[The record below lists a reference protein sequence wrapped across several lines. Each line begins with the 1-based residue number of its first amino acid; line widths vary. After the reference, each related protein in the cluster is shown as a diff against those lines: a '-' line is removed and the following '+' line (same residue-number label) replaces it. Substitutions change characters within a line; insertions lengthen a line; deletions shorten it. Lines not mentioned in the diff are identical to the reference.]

1 MNRSTVYKQ
10 RAQQNNPCQRRL
22 DDEKLGKKIK
32 KIQEKHRYTYGIDR
46 VTHEIRR
53 QGENVNHKRVARLM
67 SKFGLH
73 AVIRKKR
80 NYFCSQAEVKQRT
93 LPGNVLNR
101 DFQAQRPGE
110 KLVSDVTYL
119 PDHGVTFRWL
129 RICVQGKLWPVRR
142 PNRRTW
148 TWR

>member
-1 MNRSTVYKQ
+1 MFDLLVSPFFDSQ
-10 RAQQNNPCQRRL
+10 GGQ
-22 DDEKLGKKIK
+22 IK
-32 KIQEKHRYTYGIDR
+32 VRFGGTLR
-46 VTHEIRR
+46 VRPT
-53 QGENVNHKRVARLM
+53 
-67 SKFGLH
+67 
-73 AVIRKKR
+73 VIRKKR
-80 NYFCSQAEVKQRT
+80 NYFCSQVEVKQRT